1 MARISPPSG
10 PLPCAPAPLPRDG
23 APNFN
28 VTCHCPARQQSSS
41 LQRRLCLLDCPLSRA
56 MTPGEVV
63 VNVTYLGALI
73 AGFLRF
79 LSTCVLPLVPPYLCF
94 LGGTT
99 FDQLTGED
107 ETPSHVYTTVVLSSV
122 AFVLGFTTVF
132 VILGATATAAGQL
145 IAENL
150 PLLSKIAGV
159 AIIIAGL
166 HFLGLIPFPVL
177 HREARYP
184 AAARPAGLFGAYLI
198 GVAFA
203 FGWTPCIGPVLA
215 AILAIAAGE
224 DSVRQG
230 VGLLFVY
237 SLGLGIPFI
246 VAAIAIRPF
255 LSTMQRFRK
264 HLATVEKLLGGFLV
278 LTGVLFLTNSMT
290 LIASWMLELFPGLA
304 TIG

>member
-1 MARISPPSG
+1 
-10 PLPCAPAPLPRDG
+10 
-23 APNFN
+23 
-28 VTCHCPARQQSSS
+28 
-41 LQRRLCLLDCPLSRA
+41 
-56 MTPGEVV
+56 MTPGEAV

-73 AGFLRF
+73 AGLLSF
-79 LSTCVLPLVPPYLCF
+79 LSPCVLPLVPPYLCF

-150 PLLSKIAGV
+150 PTLSKIAGV
-159 AIIIAGL
+159 VIIIAGL
-166 HFLGLIPFPVL
+166 HFLGLIHLPVL
-177 HREARYP
+177 HREARYH
-184 AAARPAGLFGAYLI
+184 ADARPAGLIGAYLI

-246 VAAIAIRPF
+246 VAAIAIKPF